1 MRFTAALALL
11 SIVGCSGCRGTLVSW
26 FSPSYEAPAADEA
39 AAAEVS
45 GVELRLVLDGLAQ
58 PTDMQFEPGA
68 PQRGLLLEKGGA
80 LKRFDLKTRSV
91 KLVHQFEVISDS
103 EMGLLGLAFHPD
115 YPRDRRVFIN
125 RNIQRGAEQLTRIA
139 SFEYASGQLDKRSE
153 IVLFDVVQ
161 PYPNHNA
168 GQLSFGLDG
177 YLYVGFGDGG
187 WRDDPGKHGQNKGTL
202 LGTIARIDVAGSSPQ
217 KPYAIPTDNPFV
229 GEAGARPEVFVYGV
243 RNPWKFSFAPDG
255 RLIVAD
261 VGQDKWEEVSLVK
274 SGDNLGWDRTE
285 GNNCF
290 SKSGDCNLSDYA
302 PAFVQYGHDLGRSI
316 TGGYVH
322 RGPAL
327 AAHKGRYVFGDF
339 VTGRVWSAALPAQ
352 VGAVSELTL
361 IGEFGRL
368 IASFAQGADGALYLL
383 DFAKGQVLRFDDAA

>member
-1 MRFTAALALL
+1 M
-11 SIVGCSGCRGTLVSW
+11 S
-26 FSPSYEAPAADEA
+26 
-39 AAAEVS
+39 
-45 GVELRLVLDGLAQ
+45 
-58 PTDMQFEPGA
+58 
-68 PQRGLLLEKGGA
+68 
-80 LKRFDLKTRSV
+80 TR
-91 KLVHQFEVISDS
+91 
-103 EMGLLGLAFHPD
+103 P
-115 YPRDRRVFIN
+115 
-125 RNIQRGAEQLTRIA
+125 
-139 SFEYASGQLDKRSE
+139 GQLDKRSE

-229 GEAGARPEVFVYGV
+229 GEAGRALRSSSTACATLEVLV
-243 RNPWKFSFAPDG
+243 RSG
-255 RLIVAD
+255 RTTHRGGRRSGQ
-261 VGQDKWEEVSLVK
+261 VGGGLTGQVGRQLGLGSNRGTTASL
-274 SGDNLGWDRTE
+274 NRATATQRLTM
-285 GNNCF
+285 
-290 SKSGDCNLSDYA
+290 

-339 VTGRVWSAALPAQ
+339 VTGRVWSVALPAQ